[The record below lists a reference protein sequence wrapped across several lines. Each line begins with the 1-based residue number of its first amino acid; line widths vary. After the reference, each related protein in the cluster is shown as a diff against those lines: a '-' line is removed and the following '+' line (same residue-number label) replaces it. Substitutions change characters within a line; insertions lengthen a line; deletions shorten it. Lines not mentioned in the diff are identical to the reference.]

1 MAAFTIYRYCQ
12 YHLLIHTGKIFFH
25 GINDLHEEKYLQSRT
40 DEANRKMNGDTDE
53 DHPAPLIVK
62 TH

>member
-1 MAAFTIYRYCQ
+1 MQT
-12 YHLLIHTGKIFFH
+12 KDFFH

-40 DEANRKMNGDTDE
+40 DEVNRKISGDTDE
-53 DHPAPLIVK
+53 DHPTPLIVK